1 MENHTSK
8 TYQERMNQ
16 TATSKFGVI
25 QPHLKTGI
33 KLLDFGS
40 GYSPEF
46 IGQVK
51 NAGAEY
57 VAYDVSPT
65 VQGQLQEN
73 NVDFLTKEQLLQ
85 VESEFDIVYLSSVF
99 HELMSYLTR
108 QERTEVFAIIDK
120 TLKSDGKIII
130 RDWGYSEKRYSEE
143 QIIIHSWDYATR
155 KKYSLQLTTNE
166 VEEEVHSWVTELVKN
181 SVIRKPWLFLG
192 IDGKPVSPNIYIP
205 TSSHD
210 IYEIMFHVVWGLDSI
225 EREAKETYTVTP
237 ELIEKWICDPL
248 GYHIEEVSKEVDDTY
263 LPYLQKYFKMDEIPW
278 PTKIIYVLK
287 KASDK

>member
-16 TATSKFGVI
+16 TATSKFGAI
-25 QPHLKTGI
+25 QPHLKEGV

-46 IGQVK
+46 IEQVK
-51 NAGAEY
+51 YAGVEY

-65 VQGQLQEN
+65 VHGQLQEN

-85 VESEFDIVYLSSVF
+85 VENEFDVIYLSSVF

-120 TLKSDGKIII
+120 ALKSDGKIII
-130 RDWGYSEKRYSEE
+130 RDWGHPTKN
-143 QIIIHSWDYATR
+143 
-155 KKYSLQLTTNE
+155 KYLLELTSSD
-166 VEEEVHSWVTELVKN
+166 VEEKVHTWVAQLITN
-181 SVIRKPWLFLG
+181 SVIQPPRLVSDNDDKP
-192 IDGKPVSPNIYIP
+192 ISPNIYI
-205 TSSHD
+205 TTNSYD
-210 IYEIMFHVVWGLDSI
+210 IYEMMFHVVWGVDSI

-237 ELIEKWICDPL
+237 ELIEKWICNPL
-248 GYHIEEVSKEVDDTY
+248 EYHIEEISEEIDETY

-287 KASDK
+287 KTKNK

>member
-16 TATSKFGVI
+16 TATSKFGAI
-25 QPHLKTGI
+25 QPHLKEGV

-46 IGQVK
+46 IEQVK
-51 NAGAEY
+51 YAGVEY

-65 VQGQLQEN
+65 VHGQLQEN

-85 VESEFDIVYLSSVF
+85 VENEFDVIYLSSVF

-108 QERTEVFAIIDK
+108 QERTEVFAMIDNA
-120 TLKSDGKIII
+120 LKSDGKIII
-130 RDWGYSEKRYSEE
+130 RDWGHSEE
-143 QIIIHSWDYATR
+143 QIVIHNWDHATR
-155 KKYSLQLTTNE
+155 KKYLLELATSD
-166 VEEEVHSWVTELVKN
+166 VEEEVCTWITELVKN
-181 SVIRKPWLFLG
+181 SVIKRPHLVLNG
-192 IDGKPVSPNIYIP
+192 GKPASPNIYIP

-210 IYEIMFHVVWGLDSI
+210 IYEIMFHIVWGLSSI
-225 EREAKETYTVTP
+225 ERETKETYTVTP
-237 ELIEKWICDPL
+237 ELIEKWICEPL
-248 GYHIEEVSKEVDDTY
+248 EYCIEEDFEETDETY

-287 KASDK
+287 KTSKE

>member
-25 QPHLKTGI
+25 QPHLKAGI

-46 IGQVK
+46 VEQVK
-51 NAGAEY
+51 DAEAEY

-65 VQGQLQEN
+65 VQDKLQGN
-73 NVDFLTKEQLLQ
+73 NVNFLTKEQLLQ
-85 VESEFDIVYLSSVF
+85 VENEFDIIYLSSVF

-120 TLKSDGKIII
+120 ALKSDGKIII
-130 RDWGYSEKRYSEE
+130 RDWGYPTKN
-143 QIIIHSWDYATR
+143 
-155 KKYSLQLTTNE
+155 KYLLELTSSD
-166 VEEEVHSWVTELVKN
+166 VEEKVHTWVAQLITN
-181 SVIRKPWLFLG
+181 SVIQPPRLVS
-192 IDGKPVSPNIYIP
+192 DNDDKPVSPNIYI
-205 TSSHD
+205 TTNSYD
-210 IYEIMFHVVWGLDSI
+210 IYEMMFHVVWGVDSI

-237 ELIEKWICDPL
+237 ELIEKWICNPL
-248 GYHIEEVSKEVDDTY
+248 EYHIEEVSEEIDETY

-287 KASDK
+287 KTKNK

>member
-25 QPHLKTGI
+25 QPHLKAGI

-46 IGQVK
+46 IEQVK
-51 NAGAEY
+51 DAGAEY

-85 VESEFDIVYLSSVF
+85 VENEFDIIYLSSVF

-108 QERTEVFAIIDK
+108 QERT
-120 TLKSDGKIII
+120 
-130 RDWGYSEKRYSEE
+130 
-143 QIIIHSWDYATR
+143 
-155 KKYSLQLTTNE
+155 
-166 VEEEVHSWVTELVKN
+166 
-181 SVIRKPWLFLG
+181 
-192 IDGKPVSPNIYIP
+192 
-205 TSSHD
+205 
-210 IYEIMFHVVWGLDSI
+210 
-225 EREAKETYTVTP
+225 
-237 ELIEKWICDPL
+237 
-248 GYHIEEVSKEVDDTY
+248 
-263 LPYLQKYFKMDEIPW
+263 
-278 PTKIIYVLK
+278 
-287 KASDK
+287 

>member
-1 MENHTSK
+1 MENHTNK

-25 QPHLKTGI
+25 QPHLKEGV

-46 IGQVK
+46 IEQVK
-51 NAGAEY
+51 DAGVEY

-85 VESEFDIVYLSSVF
+85 VENEFDIIYLSSVF

-120 TLKSDGKIII
+120 ALKSDGKIII
-130 RDWGYSEKRYSEE
+130 RDWGHPTKN
-143 QIIIHSWDYATR
+143 
-155 KKYSLQLTTNE
+155 KYLLELTSSD
-166 VEEEVHSWVTELVKN
+166 VEEKVHTWVAQLITN
-181 SVIRKPWLFLG
+181 SVIQPPRLVSDNDDKP
-192 IDGKPVSPNIYIP
+192 ISPNIYI
-205 TSSHD
+205 TTNSYD
-210 IYEIMFHVVWGLDSI
+210 IYEMMFHVVWGVDSI

-237 ELIEKWICDPL
+237 ELIEKWICNPL
-248 GYHIEEVSKEVDDTY
+248 EYHIEEISEEIDETY

-287 KASDK
+287 KTKNK

>member
-25 QPHLKTGI
+25 QPHLKEGV

-46 IGQVK
+46 IEQVK
-51 NAGAEY
+51 GVGADY

-65 VQGQLQEN
+65 VQDKLQEN
-73 NVDFLTKEQLLQ
+73 NVKFLTKEQLLQ
-85 VESEFDIVYLSSVF
+85 VESEFDIIYLSSVF

-108 QERTEVFAIIDK
+108 QERTEVFATIDK
-120 TLKSDGKIII
+120 ALKSDGKIII
-130 RDWGYSEKRYSEE
+130 RDWGHPTKNQYWLELKSSEL
-143 QIIIHSWDYATR
+143 D
-155 KKYSLQLTTNE
+155 
-166 VEEEVHSWVTELVKN
+166 EEVHTWITQLVKN
-181 SVIRKPWLFLG
+181 SIIRPPRLDL
-192 IDGKPVSPNIYIP
+192 DDNDNYVSPSNYIL
-205 TSSHD
+205 TNSHS
-210 IYEIMFHVVWGLDSI
+210 IYEIMFHTVWGLDSI
-225 EREAKETYTVTP
+225 EREAKETYVVTP
-237 ELIEKWICDPL
+237 ELIEKWICNPL
-248 GYHIEEVSKEVDDTY
+248 EYYIEEVTEEVDETY

-287 KASDK
+287 KTKNK

>member
-25 QPHLKTGI
+25 QPHLKAGI

-40 GYSPEF
+40 GFSPEF
-46 IGQVK
+46 IEQVK
-51 NAGAEY
+51 DIGAEY

-65 VQGQLQEN
+65 VQDKLQEN
-73 NVDFLTKEQLLQ
+73 NVNFLTKEQLLQ
-85 VESEFDIVYLSSVF
+85 VENEFDIIYLSSVF

-108 QERTEVFAIIDK
+108 QERTEVFATIDNA
-120 TLKSDGKIII
+120 LKLDGKIII
-130 RDWGYSEKRYSEE
+130 RDWGYPTKDQYWLELKSSEL
-143 QIIIHSWDYATR
+143 D
-155 KKYSLQLTTNE
+155 
-166 VEEEVHSWVTELVKN
+166 EEVHTWIAQLVKN
-181 SVIRKPWLFLG
+181 SIIRPPRLDL
-192 IDGKPVSPNIYIP
+192 DDDVHYVSPSNYIL
-205 TSSHD
+205 TNSHS
-210 IYEIMFHVVWGLDSI
+210 IYEIMFHTVWGLDSI

-237 ELIEKWICDPL
+237 ELIEKWICNPL
-248 GYHIEEVSKEVDDTY
+248 EYHIEKVSEEIDETY

-287 KASDK
+287 KTKNK

>member
-25 QPHLKTGI
+25 QPHFKEGI

-40 GYSPEF
+40 SYSPEF
-46 IGQVK
+46 IEQVK
-51 NAGAEY
+51 DVGAEY

-73 NVDFLTKEQLLQ
+73 NVKFLTKEQLLQ
-85 VESEFDIVYLSSVF
+85 VENEFDVIYLSSVF

-108 QERTEVFAIIDK
+108 QERTEVFAMIDK

-155 KKYSLQLTTNE
+155 KKHSLQLTTNE

-181 SVIRKPWLFLG
+181 SVIRKRSRKAQRVLFLQMLLR
-192 IDGKPVSPNIYIP
+192 K
-205 TSSHD
+205 
-210 IYEIMFHVVWGLDSI
+210 
-225 EREAKETYTVTP
+225 
-237 ELIEKWICDPL
+237 
-248 GYHIEEVSKEVDDTY
+248 
-263 LPYLQKYFKMDEIPW
+263 
-278 PTKIIYVLK
+278 
-287 KASDK
+287 